1 MDVSLECAK
10 VKSLEQALKLFTRI
24 EVLDGDN
31 KYRCEGCKK
40 LSRARKQFSVDK
52 APNVLQ
58 IQLKRFE
65 FVPFGRGK
73 LSQFIE
79 YPLVLDLTSYLTS
92 SLRSNES
99 VRRGKKRNKSGN
111 NKNNNMLD
119 DIMGSASAKSKEASS
134 SSVYDLSNFL
144 HSLQDH

>member
-1 MDVSLECAK
+1 MRRV
-10 VKSLEQALKLFTRI
+10 Q
-24 EVLDGDN
+24 EVIAS
-31 KYRCEGCKK
+31 EE
-40 LSRARKQFSVDK
+40 QFSVDK

-92 SLRSNES
+92 SLKINEG
-99 VRRGKKRNKSGN
+99 RRGKKRKSAN
-111 NKNNNMLD
+111 NKPFSMILWVVVAGESFF
-119 DIMGSASAKSKEASS
+119 I
-134 SSVYDLSNFL
+134 VV
-144 HSLQDH
+144 HRCTI

>member
-1 MDVSLECAK
+1 M
-10 VKSLEQALKLFTRI
+10 
-24 EVLDGDN
+24 
-31 KYRCEGCKK
+31 
-40 LSRARKQFSVDK
+40 DK

-99 VRRGKKRNKSGN
+99 VRRKKRNKSGN
-111 NKNNNMLD
+111 NKNKNMLD
-119 DIMGSASAKSKEASS
+119 DIMGGASAKSKEASS
-134 SSVYDLSNFL
+134 SSVYDLIGVLVHAGSSMNSGHYYSYVKAQNGFWFEMDDDP
-144 HSLQDH
+144 SRMFPRRPS